1 MSNVSIK
8 FLVILYHSYRYTFC
22 FLFRFYD
29 TTHRGLQIML
39 MLILFPGNAF
49 QRHFNVMLT
58 PVGGACRME
67 MESRV
72 EASRMEVVMTLING
86 FRVID

>member
-1 MSNVSIK
+1 
-8 FLVILYHSYRYTFC
+8 
-22 FLFRFYD
+22 
-29 TTHRGLQIML
+29 ML

-58 PVGGACRME
+58 PVGGVCRME
-67 MESRV
+67 MKSRV